1 MEAFKERLVEELS
14 ELNSKT
20 NKLFVFIN
28 NGNDTFEKMESI
40 DRQLLRQQYHCMVAY
55 EHCLATRIERLFT
68 DEDVEEMSKNFNTVL
83 KETLSTLNN
92 ETI

>member
-1 MEAFKERLVEELS
+1 MEAFKERLIEELS
-14 ELNSKT
+14 ELNNKT
-20 NKLFVFIN
+20 NKLFVFLN

-68 DEDVEEMSKNFNTVL
+68 DKEVEETSKRFNNVL
-83 KETLSTLNN
+83 EETLKALNN
-92 ETI
+92 ETV